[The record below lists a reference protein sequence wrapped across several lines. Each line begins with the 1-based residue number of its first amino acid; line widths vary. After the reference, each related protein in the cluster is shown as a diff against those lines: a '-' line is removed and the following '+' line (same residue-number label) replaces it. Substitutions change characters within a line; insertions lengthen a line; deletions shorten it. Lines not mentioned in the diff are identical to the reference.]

1 MGIHESR
8 LNLFNLNRVSRTKKE
23 PIVFHE
29 KCIGD
34 SQQKQMK
41 FSGSIGH
48 DITAPSGTYTKQ
60 PES

>member
-8 LNLFNLNRVSRTKKE
+8 LNLFNFAFQEQRKE